1 MKDRNTYSGGDEN
14 LRRENYEARKFTQ
27 AYNNMPP
34 EDIAGQYAALKGF
47 LAEIGEGSKI
57 YAPFYCDR
65 GKKIHI
71 GDRVTINYSVTIL
84 DMDDVYIGNYVRIA
98 PNCSIYTVGHPLN
111 WRTRADRVCYTAPVY
126 IGDYT
131 WLGGNVTILPG
142 VKIGKRCV
150 IGANSL
156 VTHDIPDDSLA
167 YGSPCKVIRK
177 LEDDCDE

>member
-1 MKDRNTYSGGDEN
+1 MMKKIYSGGDEN
-14 LRRENYEARKFTQ
+14 LKQENYAARKFTL

-34 EDIAGQYAALKGF
+34 EDVQAHFKALKGF

-65 GKKIHI
+65 GSKIHI
-71 GDRVTINYSVTIL
+71 GENTTINYSATIL
-84 DMDDVYIGNYVRIA
+84 DMDDVYIGSYVRIA
-98 PNCSIYTVGHPLN
+98 PNCSIYTVEHPLN
-111 WRTRADRVCYTAPVY
+111 YRTRAERVCYTKPVY

-131 WLGGNVTILPG
+131 WIGGGVTILPG

-156 VTHDIPDDSLA
+156 VTHDIPDDCLA
-167 YGSPCKVIRK
+167 YGSPCRVIRK
-177 LEDDCDE
+177 LEENCDE

>member
-1 MKDRNTYSGGDEN
+1 MKNTYSGSDEN
-14 LRRENYEARKFTQ
+14 LKKENVAARKFTL

-34 EDIAGQYAALKGF
+34 EDTAGQFTALSGF

-57 YAPFYCDR
+57 HAHFYCDR
-65 GKKIHI
+65 GNKIHI
-71 GDRVTINYSVTIL
+71 GKNTTINYSATIL
-84 DMDDVYIGNYVRIA
+84 DMDDVFIGSYVRIA

-111 WRTRADRVCYTAPVY
+111 YKTRAERVCYTSPVY

-131 WLGGNVTILPG
+131 WLGGNVTVLPG

-167 YGSPCKVIRK
+167 YGSPCVVVRK
-177 LEDDCDE
+177 LEGDCDE